1 MLTRIARPK
10 PHPSRRGGAPLDRRR
25 APLAIPPEG
34 LVLLGVGTTQ
44 LGSAI
49 AKGLFDAVGPAGTVL
64 LRVGIAALMLLA
76 VGRPRLRGHARPAVA
91 AAVLFGLALGGMNFA
106 FYGAIDR
113 IPLGVAVTL
122 EFVGPLAVAV
132 AGSRR
137 ALDVLWVVLA
147 GAGILLLAPIGGV
160 GLDLDPVGVALAL
173 TAGALWAAYILLSAR
188 VGHVFPAGE
197 GLAIA
202 MVVATF
208 ALLPWGIAAGGRGLL
223 APGVLAAGLGVALL
237 SSALPYSLELAA
249 LRRLPT
255 RVFGVLMASEPAIA
269 AVVGLAVLGEGL
281 APRALLAVALVTA
294 ATVGAARARGDHS
307 PDRSA
312 RVG

>member
-10 PHPSRRGGAPLDRRR
+10 PHPARRGGAPLDRRR

-64 LRVGIAALMLLA
+64 LRVGIASLMLLA

-188 VGHVFPAGE
+188 VGRVFPAGE

-202 MVVATF
+202 MVVATL